1 MEYAQMMRSYRDIS
15 GQNLA
20 RLAALSDGIFAV
32 AMTLL
37 VLNIRLPTAVVPH
50 VQQPIWAGGALSSES
65 ALWSALVTLAPQFLT
80 YFMSFLT
87 LGIFWAGQQTQ
98 LNYFTRSDHRL
109 TWLHL
114 AFLLAVVLMPFSTAV
129 LAQYITYRLAMVVY
143 WVNLFL
149 LGSLLFVSLRY
160 AKHAGLLKPEATSD
174 VGAASERRIIVYQLL
189 YAAAI
194 LLCVF
199 NTYIAIAVLVLLQLN
214 SVIAPRI
221 GPLNRV

>member
-1 MEYAQMMRSYRDIS
+1 MIRSYRQFS

-37 VLNIRLPTAVVPH
+37 VLNIRLPTTVALH
-50 VQQPIWAGGALSSES
+50 VQQPIWASGALSSES
-65 ALWSALVTLAPQFLT
+65 ELWNALVTLAPQLLT

-87 LGIFWAGQQTQ
+87 LGIFWSGQQTQ
-98 LNYFTRSDHRL
+98 LNHFARSDHRL
-109 TWLHL
+109 TWIHL

-129 LAQYITYRLAMVVY
+129 LAQYITYRLAMAIY

-149 LGSLLFVSLRY
+149 LGSLLFVSIRY
-160 AKHAGLLKPEATSD
+160 AKHAGLLTTEATRE
-174 VGAASERRIIVYQLL
+174 VIAASERRIIVYQLL
-189 YAAAI
+189 YAVAI

-214 SVIAPRI
+214 SVIVPRI
-221 GPLNRV
+221 GPLNRF

>member
-1 MEYAQMMRSYRDIS
+1 MINSYRQIS

-37 VLNIRLPTAVVPH
+37 VLNIRLPTVVTQH
-50 VQQPIWAGGALSSES
+50 VQQPIWASGALSSES
-65 ALWSALVTLAPQFLT
+65 ELWKALVTLAPQLLT

-98 LNYFTRSDHRL
+98 LNYFARSDHRL
-109 TWLHL
+109 TWIHL
-114 AFLLAVVLMPFSTAV
+114 VFLLAVVLMPFSTAV
-129 LAQYITYRLAMVVY
+129 LAQYITYRLALVIY
-143 WVNLFL
+143 WVNLFM

-160 AKHAGLLKPEATSD
+160 AKHAGLLAPEATSD
-174 VGAASERRIIVYQLL
+174 VGAASARRIIVYQLL

-199 NTYIAIAVLVLLQLN
+199 NTYIAIGVLVLLQLN

-221 GPLNRV
+221 GPLKRF